1 MTNDV
6 MKHPFSL
13 SLVILVLITLS
24 FLPPLGASASAPLN
38 DEQERTASELIKG
51 YGSGASAF
59 WSIFGDVKERIDG
72 PVLNKILDHAAAKR
86 DTTLLLLVLEGARV
100 KGDERIR
107 ASLTLSAADLLL
119 SISRYDE
126 AVKLYDSAMPLA
138 RSLEDPVLMAKA
150 HEGNGDTAFYSGNPT
165 NALLMYRR
173 AADLYARGGSLPGQ
187 GIVARKIGDVLIQT
201 GDNGQAAK
209 VLERAL
215 GILKGGPNPVEEGNV
230 YRSLANLAMRQ
241 RDHKT
246 ALSFLEL
253 ALGRYTT
260 AGHRAGEADVRRGFG
275 ETALRTGD
283 SEEAKE
289 EYSKALALYDET
301 GCYVG
306 QGYARKGLADIAF
319 FAGRN
324 DEARGLYDKALESF
338 TAAGYPMGQ
347 ADVLRRMGQIA
358 LRNGNMAEALRAY
371 EKALPIYRKV
381 REPVGQADVYKGLGD
396 TGYYGRNFSR
406 ALEMYD
412 RALPYYVHAGEPLGQ
427 GNVHRA
433 TGDIYFYVGDYTKAM
448 DYYEKALSFYMKA
461 NSPMGQANTCRTM
474 GETYLRL
481 GRTDHALAMFTSAMA
496 LYKKVNEPIGQ
507 GSIYRA
513 LGEIYLERG
522 NRMGALDMFREA
534 LNYVTAAHSVVDQGH
549 AYQGIGDVFLSA
561 GDLGKSLEN
570 YDTALDL
577 YRRIEDK
584 ESEAFILI
592 KKAGLADRKGDV
604 KEATDLFEAGL
615 GKFEV
620 VRSQAMFPDMKKS
633 YMEKVHGHYE
643 DAAVFML
650 EAGENEKAFRTI
662 EAMKARVFLDQLAE
676 ARVELEKGIDP
687 AVKAERD
694 ALENELV
701 VTGRK
706 LAEES
711 RKDVPDKKVVEKLK
725 GASSLTQERL
735 AVLKRDIRYKN
746 PLYASVQYPEPVAV
760 KFLQEKVLKESEV
773 LAEYFL
779 SKKGVYCLVVS
790 RKNFD
795 VVKLSI
801 SQEDL
806 LSKVKTFLTSIRG
819 YQQKER
825 FRETLA
831 GELYAILVRPL
842 ETFLDNSTLIVAPHG
857 ILAYLPFEALM
868 TEENGEKIF
877 MIEKYPI
884 AYIQSGTVLSVLRS
898 QYEREGSGGG
908 FAGFGDPVYD
918 YDRYLSETPDAR
930 ETKAREEKKDTMSSG
945 DAGDEP
951 PAVKPGTA
959 FTKNSYLRAGGML
972 TRLQGSGEEVEG
984 IRRIYEEQGSA
995 ARSFLRIE
1003 AREENARSPEMG
1015 RYAFIHFSTHGILEP
1030 GFQAIALSQIPG
1042 DREDGFLTL
1051 GEIMNSRFNARLV
1064 VLSACETGLGEMSHS
1079 EGVTGLTRAVM
1090 YAGSAAAVV
1099 SLWSVADEGTRD
1111 LMIRF
1116 YDGLVKKNMP
1126 KVEAL
1131 RAAKVHLLKD
1141 AREDSF
1147 SHPFFWSAFVMY
1159 GE

>member
-1 MTNDV
+1 MTNDP
-6 MKHPFSL
+6 MKHSFFIF
-13 SLVILVLITLS
+13 LVIFSLITLS
-24 FLPPLGASASAPLN
+24 FLPLSPAFASASLS
-38 DEQERTASELIKG
+38 DEQQKTVDELMKG
-51 YGSGASAF
+51 YGSGASGF
-59 WSIFGDVKERIDG
+59 WSVFGDVKEKVDG
-72 PVLNKILDHAAAKR
+72 PVLEKTLDHAATKR
-86 DTTLLLLVLEGARV
+86 DTTLVALVLESARI
-100 KGDERIR
+100 KGDEKMLT
-107 ASLTLSAADLLL
+107 SLMLSAADLLL
-119 SISRYDE
+119 SIGRHDE
-126 AVKLYDSAMPLA
+126 ALKLYDSAMPLA

-150 HEGNGDTAFYSGNPT
+150 HEGNGDIAFYSGNPT
-165 NALLMYRR
+165 HALLMYRR

-187 GIVARKIGDVLIQT
+187 GIIARKMGDVLIQT
-201 GDNGQAAK
+201 GDNGEAVK

-215 GILKGGPNPVEEGNV
+215 GVLKGGPNPVEEGNA
-230 YRSLANLAMRQ
+230 YRSFGNLAMRQ

-246 ALSFLEL
+246 ALGFLEL
-253 ALGRYTT
+253 ALARYTT
-260 AGHRAGEADVRRGFG
+260 AGDKNGEADVYRGFG

-283 SEEAKE
+283 SEKAGE
-289 EYSKALALYDET
+289 EYSKALALYDGT
-301 GCYVG
+301 GSCVG

-319 FAGRN
+319 FAGKN

-338 TAAGYPMGQ
+338 TAAEYPLGQ
-347 ADVLRRMGQIA
+347 ADVLRRMGQLG
-358 LRNGNMAEALRAY
+358 LRRGNIAEAGAAY
-371 EKALPIYRKV
+371 ERALPIYRKV

-396 TGYYGRNFSR
+396 IGYYGRNFSR

-433 TGDIYFYVGDYTKAM
+433 TGDIYFYAGDYAKAM

-461 NSPMGQANTCRTM
+461 NSPMGQANTYRTM

-481 GRTDHALAMFTSAMA
+481 GKTDHALAMFTSAMT

-507 GSIYRA
+507 GDIYKT
-513 LGEIYLERG
+513 LGEIYLEKG

-570 YDTALDL
+570 YDTALEL
-577 YRRIEDK
+577 YRRMQDK

-592 KKAGLADRKGDV
+592 KKAGLAGRKGDV
-604 KEATDLFEAGL
+604 KEATGLFEAGL
-615 GKFEV
+615 GKLEE

-650 EAGENEKAFRTI
+650 EADENEKAFRSI

-676 ARVELEKGIDP
+676 ARVDLEKGIDP
-687 AVKAERD
+687 AVKTERS
-694 ALENELV
+694 ALENELMIA
-701 VTGRK
+701 GRK

-711 RKDVPDKKVVEKLK
+711 RKDTPDKEVMESLTKGFSIIQEKLD
-725 GASSLTQERL
+725 A
-735 AVLKRDIRYKN
+735 LKRDIRYKN
-746 PLYASVQYPEPVAV
+746 PLYASVQYPEPIAV
-760 KFLQEKVLKESEV
+760 KFLQEKVLKAGEV

-790 RKNFD
+790 RKDFN
-795 VVKLSI
+795 VVKLSV
-801 SQEDL
+801 SHDDL
-806 LSKVKTFLTSIRG
+806 LSKVKAFLTNIRG

-831 GELYAILVRPL
+831 VDLYAILVKPL
-842 ETFLDNSTLIVAPHG
+842 EAFLDGKTLIVAPQG

-868 TEENGEKIF
+868 TEEDGKKVF
-877 MIEKYPI
+877 VIEKYPVT
-884 AYIQSGTVLSVLRS
+884 YVQSGTVLSVLRS
-898 QYEREGSGGG
+898 QYEREGSAGG
-908 FAGFGDPVYD
+908 FVGFGDPVYD
-918 YDRYLSETPDAR
+918 YDEYLSETPEAR
-930 ETKAREEKKDTMSSG
+930 DKKAEKKNGAMSGS
-945 DAGDEP
+945 AGDEP
-951 PAVKPGTA
+951 PAVNPGAA
-959 FTKNSYLRAGGML
+959 FTKNSYLRAGGAL
-972 TRLQGSGEEVEG
+972 TRLQGSGEEIEG
-984 IRRIYEEQGSA
+984 IRKIYEEQGGG

-1064 VLSACETGLGEMSHS
+1064 VLSACETGLGEMSYS

-1090 YAGSAAAVV
+1090 YAGSTAAVV

-1116 YDGLVKKNMP
+1116 YDGLVKKSMS

-1131 RAAKVHLLKD
+1131 RAAKIELLKNTEKN
-1141 AREDSF
+1141 AF